1 MLSDS
6 KVRALKPKDKLYKIA
21 DERGLVLLVM
31 PSGSKLWRFRYRLE
45 GKEQMLS
52 LGAYPDITLADAR
65 ARRDAMRRQLA
76 LGQNPAV
83 QRRIEQVAKADTFE
97 AIALEWFAKFS
108 AQWVGAL

>member
-6 KVRALKPKDKLYKIA
+6 KVRTLKPKDKLYKVA

-31 PSGSKLWRFRYRLE
+31 PNGSKLWRFRYRID

-52 LGAYPDITLADAR
+52 LGVYPDITLADAR
-65 ARRDAMRRQLA
+65 ARRDEMRRQVA

-83 QRRIEQVAKADTFE
+83 QRKI
-97 AIALEWFAKFS
+97 
-108 AQWVGAL
+108 